1 MHSPSTSSSSSRS
14 LWQLF
19 LVFLRLG
26 LTSFGGP
33 AAHIGYF
40 RQEFVAR
47 RQWLSEQAYA
57 DLVAMCQFLPGPSSS
72 QVGMAVG
79 IFRAGYRGALA
90 AWLGFTLP
98 SALLL
103 MVVALSVLEDAR
115 WLSGD
120 VVHGLKIVAVAI
132 VAQAVWGMAASLC
145 KGLGRQIIMLVA
157 AAAALLLH
165 GPFVQLAVILVAGA
179 VGRLLLA
186 AAPSSGMEHLPLA
199 LSRRTGLAC
208 LAAFFLLL
216 LGIPALAALF
226 PQPWLLETGIFYRV
240 GSLVFG
246 GGHVVLPLLQAE
258 LVPSGWVDKDVFL
271 AGYGA
276 AQAIP
281 GPLFT
286 LAAYLGVVMQH
297 GPNGIAGGLLCL
309 AAIFAPSFLLVAGL
323 LPFWDEVRRNRHMQ
337 AVLAG
342 VNAAVVGLLQ
352 AALYDPV
359 WTSAIH
365 GGRDLLVALAA
376 FAALVWLKL
385 PSWAVV
391 LLAVLATSL
400 TGLVGLA

>member
-342 VNAAVVGLLQ
+342 VNAAVVGLLL

>member
-1 MHSPSTSSSSSRS
+1 MHTPPSPVSPGRS

-47 RQWLSEQAYA
+47 RRWLSEQAYA

-72 QVGMAVG
+72 QVGMAIG

-145 KGLGRQIIMLVA
+145 KGVARQIVMLGA
-157 AAAALLLH
+157 AAAAVLLH

-179 VGRLLLA
+179 VGRILLT
-186 AAPSSGMEHLPLA
+186 AAPAAGMEHLPLA

-208 LAAFFLLL
+208 LATFFLLL

-226 PQPWLLETGIFYRV
+226 PQPWLQESSIFYRV

-276 AQAIP
+276 AQAVP

-297 GPNGIAGGLLCL
+297 GPNGVAGGLLCL

-342 VNAAVVGLLQ
+342 VNAAVVGLLL
-352 AALYDPV
+352 AALHDPV

-365 GGRDLLVALAA
+365 GPRDLLVALAA

-400 TGLVGLA
+400 TGLAGLV